1 MKFDLCFDNLLNS
14 THIILQIINRFK
26 IITLSNHPSYYQQHP
41 LQTRNYSKMASNQN
55 ALTIQQTNPTEI
67 TTQNNTGDRKTP
79 IPVEEP
85 TIKQNIQEDY
95 KITFQTTE
103 KNRKQWDYRTHVWDL
118 KNQLELKPFLK
129 NCTYPFK
136 YGGCIVKRVD
146 EKEKEKGKKVGYKIE
161 VVEEF
166 MNSPRILYL
175 LTMTLRGKEFIL
187 KGGKVKGQL
196 RSRTYPA
203 GTEDNWTIRGS
214 CSDTNYVWSQ
224 IFRMCMDKKIPVKFY
239 VFQAPIEKRPYPTP
253 IGGTKYEETSPY
265 EAMEKDL
272 NAFLKET
279 LGQNLIGE
287 GNLLQLIKN

>member
-1 MKFDLCFDNLLNS
+1 M
-14 THIILQIINRFK
+14 
-26 IITLSNHPSYYQQHP
+26 SNHPSYYQQHP
-41 LQTRNYSKMASNQN
+41 LQTHNYSKMASNQN

-103 KNRKQWDYRTHVWDL
+103 KNRKQWDNNDNRTHEWDL
-118 KNQLELKPFLK
+118 KNQLELNPFLK

-166 MNSPRILYL
+166 MNSQRILYL
-175 LTMTLRGKEFIL
+175 LTITVCGKEFIL

-196 RSRTYPA
+196 PSRTYSA
-203 GTEDNWTIRGS
+203 GTEYNWTISGT

-239 VFQAPIEKRPYPTP
+239 LYPAPSEKVQFPTP
-253 IGGTKYEETSPY
+253 IGETKYIETSPY
-265 EAMEKDL
+265 EEMEKYL
-272 NAFLKET
+272 NAFLKKT
-279 LGQNLIGE
+279 LGRNLIGE